1 MLYPLRLG
9 ADKSSE
15 WPPKYCKLELEL
27 ADGTHMAFADS
38 RRFAR
43 IRWLVDPRSM
53 EPLSRLA
60 CDAFTSL
67 PALAEF
73 KAVLRSRYGGRKSL
87 KIKTLLL
94 DQASTCTCFFIMFAV
109 SSDDMS
115 CIIY

>member
-1 MLYPLRLG
+1 MSFPLRLG
-9 ADKSSE
+9 ADKSNE
-15 WPPKYCKLELEL
+15 WPPKYCKLDLEL

-43 IRWLVDPRSM
+43 IRWLADPRGN

-67 PALAEF
+67 PALVEF

-94 DQASTCTCFFIMFAV
+94 DQARARVCIMLAV
-109 SSDDMS
+109 GSDDM
-115 CIIY
+115 